1 MSDSILVEVEDGLA
15 HVTLNRPARLNAVD
29 FEMGRRWRDVAVE
42 LTGDPTVTAILL
54 DAAGP
59 AFCAGGD
66 VVAMSEADPGDGSA
80 GDAVT
85 AMARVIHEGIRTLVC
100 SSTPI
105 VASVQGAVAG
115 GGLGL
120 MLCADYIVASEAARF
135 VSKYANI
142 GLTPDLGVSTLLPA
156 AIGQR
161 RALTMLLQ
169 DRSLTAAEAL
179 EWGLV
184 NEVVPADQVAA
195 RAREVADFWQSGAVV
210 AFGEAKR
217 LVRSGAGR
225 AFAQNLEDEAQTIG
239 ERFGTHDARTRI
251 AAFAAA
257 SRTQKS
263 DTATTSATRKDHA

>member
-1 MSDSILVEVEDGLA
+1 MSDEIKFSTDGGLA
-15 HVTLNRPARLNAVD
+15 TVEMTRPKALNALTHGMVK
-29 FEMGRRWRDVAVE
+29 EMAAQLDSWEHDDAIGAVVIKGE
-42 LTGDPTVTAILL
+42 GEK
-54 DAAGP
+54 

-85 AMARVIHEGIRTLVC
+85 AMARVIHEGILTLVC

-263 DTATTSATRKDHA
+263 DTRKDLA

>member
-1 MSDSILVEVEDGLA
+1 MSESILVTVEQGVARL
-15 HVTLNRPARLNAVD
+15 TFNRPTRLNAMD
-29 FEMGRRWRDVAVE
+29 FDMGTRWRDLAHQVTDDPAVE
-42 LTGDPTVTAILL
+42 AIIL

-66 VVAMSEADPGDGSA
+66 VIMMATSGATGDQ
-80 GDAVT
+80 VT
-85 AMARVIHEGIRTLVC
+85 ETAHVIHDGIRTLAH
-100 SSTPI
+100 SDKPI
-105 VASVQGAVAG
+105 VAAVQGAVAG
-115 GGLGL
+115 GGIGL
-120 MLCADYIVASEAARF
+120 MLTADYVVASEKASF

-225 AFAQNLEDEAQTIG
+225 AFAQNLEDAVQIRRGLEL
-239 ERFGTHDARTRI
+239 TR
-251 AAFAAA
+251 
-257 SRTQKS
+257 RV
-263 DTATTSATRKDHA
+263 R